1 MVDRPEGDGANG
13 WGGLPPFESR
23 GWTLLTNHAH
33 VLLCIRNDPTIR
45 VRDIAYLVGIT
56 ERAAHKIV
64 GDLGEAGYVT
74 RTKVGR
80 RNQYTVHREAPMRH
94 PLERHQVVGEL
105 LDALADP
112 RTQASTMAAQN

>member
-1 MVDRPEGDGANG
+1 MVDRPEVDRSNG
-13 WGGLPPFESR
+13 WGGVPPYESR

-64 GDLGEAGYVT
+64 GDLGDAGFVT

-80 RNQYTVHREAPMRH
+80 RNQYTVHNEAPMRH

-105 LDALADP
+105 LAALGD
-112 RTQASTMAAQN
+112 RRSQTTTMAAQN

>member
-1 MVDRPEGDGANG
+1 MVDRPGDDGANG
-13 WGGLPPFESR
+13 WGGIPPYEGRS
-23 GWTLLTNHAH
+23 WTLLTNHAH

-64 GDLGEAGYVT
+64 GDLGDAGFVT

-80 RNQYTVHREAPMRH
+80 RNQYTVHHEAPMRH

-105 LDALADP
+105 LAALADRRP
-112 RTQASTMAAQN
+112 QASTMAAQN

>member
-1 MVDRPEGDGANG
+1 MVDRQDGDAANG
-13 WGGLPPFESR
+13 WGGAPPYGSR

-33 VLLCIRNDPTIR
+33 VLMCIRNDPSIR

-64 GDLGEAGYVT
+64 GDLGEAGFVT

-80 RNQYTVHREAPMRH
+80 RNQYTIHPDTPMRH

-105 LDALADP
+105 LAALCD
-112 RTQASTMAAQN
+112 RRSQDTTMAAQN